1 VAVLDQV
8 RRDGVRLPLPITDP
22 AWFESRRG
30 KPSPNSGMIGADMSA
45 RPLTESEVVA
55 LLRACSP
62 RTPSGKRN
70 RALLELLWRGGV
82 RIGEAVGRDFRP
94 RQPDGT
100 QVAVRRYPGLFA
112 RDIDIASGL
121 VRITYGKGDKAHAY
135 KPRTIAIDPGACAMI
150 QVWLDERRRL
160 GIPPTVQLFC
170 TISADEHRY
179 GRQWRPLQG
188 VYVRN
193 LCKRLAR
200 VAEID
205 ARVHPHGLRHTM
217 AFEMAMEG
225 QPINLIQ
232 QQLGHSSLA
241 TTGRYIQHIAP
252 QLLAQVVATRTR
264 PDGLELHGIDRGG
277 HVDSEAA

>member
-1 VAVLDQV
+1 VSINEV
-8 RRDGVRLPLPITDP
+8 RLADVRLPLPITDP
-22 AWFESRRG
+22 AWREARRG
-30 KPSPNSGMIGADMSA
+30 RPSPNSAIIGADMSA
-45 RPLTESEVVA
+45 RPLTEAEVVA
-55 LLRACSP
+55 LLRACST

-70 RALLELLWRGGV
+70 RALLEVLWRGGV
-82 RIGEAVGRDFRP
+82 RVGEAVGRDFRP
-94 RQPDGT
+94 RQPDGS
-100 QVAVRRYPGLFA
+100 QVTARRYPGLFP
-112 RDIDIASGL
+112 RDVDVQSGL
-121 VRITYGKGDKAHAY
+121 VRITYGKGNAREPY
-135 KPRTIAIDPGACAMI
+135 KPRTVAIDPGACAAV

-179 GRQWRPLQG
+179 GRQWRPLQP

-193 LCKRLAR
+193 LLKRLAR
-200 VAEID
+200 VAELD

-252 QLLAQVVATRTR
+252 QLLAKTVAQRAR
-264 PDGLELHGIDRGG
+264 PAGLD
-277 HVDSEAA
+277 HVQPSEAA